1 MKTMIR
7 TQIQL
12 TEEQARAL
20 KEATHRE
27 NASIAEL
34 TRRAIDQWLL
44 TTAAAPRAID
54 DNERW
59 QLSGGFAPAKPMCP
73 NDTMT
78 TWLRRMAHDDLHRHL
93 GPLCAHGR
101 RRS

>member
-1 MKTMIR
+1 MKIMIR

-20 KEATHRE
+20 KEAAHRE

-44 TTAAAPRAID
+44 TTAAAPAGDRRQRALAVVGRFRSGKTD
-54 DNERW
+54 VSER
-59 QLSGGFAPAKPMCP
+59 
-73 NDTMT
+73 
-78 TWLRRMAHDDLHRHL
+78 HDDYL
-93 GPLCAHGR
+93 AEAYDA
-101 RRS
+101 